1 MFGKRQK
8 ENQLKE
14 IRQKGK
20 RKKGRKKKVIAG
32 VVIVAVLGTAGTVV
46 YSKTQKQP
54 GDHAEVKEAKSAE
67 VTPGNISNTI
77 VGTGNL
83 ELDEAQAVTIPSG
96 LTVSEV
102 YVESGDQVS
111 AGTVLAS
118 VDKSSVLSAVE
129 NIQEEIEEL
138 DEKIS
143 ECQNDSTANTVT
155 STVAGRV
162 KAIYATADSE
172 VTDVMLDKGALIEL
186 SLDGLMAMK
195 LESVTDVTTG
205 DTVTVTLS
213 DGSTVSGTI
222 ESTEE
227 NTCVVTLTDNG
238 TTLDDTVTVSDADG
252 KELGSGTLYIHEPFE
267 ITGTTGTVAS
277 VSVSENE
284 KVTSGEKLLVLDGVE
299 SDSEYEELM
308 ATREARTATLKKLL
322 SLTKNPQITADQDGT
337 VQDVNVSASQATDT
351 STTSS
356 GSTGISQMAYNQIVN
371 EASGDNVVSF
381 QKLSF
386 DDGSSAT
393 DVQAFSEVEITSG
406 ETDGSDTEPGAD
418 VVPVDTELSFSIV
431 NEGTSSSTQAVV
443 TAPVKGAQPVT
454 EINASDGSYKGVI
467 TWNPNDS
474 TFAADTAYQAL
485 VLLSASDGYCFTT
498 NSIQGATI
506 GTVSGIQV
514 TDNGKTLEFQIVFPQ
529 TAADD
534 KKENDDSKT
543 DNNGNTASDGNTT
556 ENSGTDN
563 NSQNNVSSGNNE
575 NTGNTS
581 DGAQNAAGSSQNS
594 SGNTANGNTGGTGQ
608 SAASGAGSTS
618 AQQSSETSDSSE
630 SSSKTESSQYSTD
643 VTAFTISP
651 NENMC
656 LSVSVDELDIN
667 SVEKGQTAVVT
678 FDAIED
684 KEFEGEVTKIGST
697 ASVNGGVA
705 KYTVEITIPKD
716 DEMKQGMNASAT
728 ITTEERKDVLTLP
741 MNALQEQGDKTF
753 VYTEKES
760 DGTLSGEVEIQTGLT
775 DGSTVEITD
784 GLKEGDTVYY
794 MRSDNSQ
801 SSSSSNEMS
810 DMSGGPGGNGEMPD
824 MSGFGGGSDG
834 NSGGGPGGNSG
845 GAPGGG
851 QGGPGM

>member
-8 ENQLKE
+8 ENKAKE
-14 IRQKGK
+14 NRK
-20 RKKGRKKKVIAG
+20 RGRKKKMIAG
-32 VVIVAVLGTAGTVV
+32 AVIVAVLGTAGTVA
-46 YSKTQKQP
+46 YSKTKKQP
-54 GDHAEVKEAKSAE
+54 GEHSETKEARSAE
-67 VTPGNISNTI
+67 VTLGNISNTI

-83 ELDEAQAVTIPSG
+83 ELDEAQAVMIPSG
-96 LTVSEV
+96 LTVSDV

-129 NIQEEIEEL
+129 NVQEEIKEL

-143 ECQNDSTANTVT
+143 ECQSDSTANTVT

-162 KAIYATADSE
+162 KAVYVTADSE
-172 VTDVMLDKGALIEL
+172 VTDVMLDKGALLEL
-186 SLDGLMAMK
+186 SLDGLMAAK
-195 LESVTDVTTG
+195 LENVTGVTAG

-213 DGSTVSGTI
+213 DGSTVSGTV

-227 NTCVVTLTDNG
+227 NNCVVTLTDDG
-238 TTLDDTVTVSDADG
+238 TTLDDTVTVTDTAG
-252 KELGSGTLYIHEPFE
+252 NILGTGNLYIHEAFE

-284 KVTSGEKLLVLDGVE
+284 KVTSGEELLVLDGAE
-299 SDSEYEELM
+299 SDAEYEELM

-337 VQDVNVSASQATDT
+337 VQDVNISASQTTET

-356 GSTGISQMAYNQIVN
+356 GASGNTGVSQMAYTRTVN
-371 EASGDNVVSF
+371 NTLDSNEVIF

-386 DDGSSAT
+386 DDGSAAADAQT
-393 DVQAFSEVEITSG
+393 VSEGESTSG
-406 ETDGSDTEPGAD
+406 EVESSDNESGTD
-418 VVPVDTELSFSIV
+418 VVPVDTEISFSVV
-431 NEGTSSSTQAVV
+431 NEGTSDSTQAVI
-443 TAPVKGAQPVT
+443 TAPVKGAVPVT

-485 VLLSASDGYCFTT
+485 ILLSASDGYCFTADT
-498 NSIQGATI
+498 VQGTEL

-514 TDNGKTLEFQIVFPQ
+514 TDNGKTLEFQIAFPR
-529 TAADD
+529 TASDAAND
-534 KKENDDSKT
+534 KKENSDSKT
-543 DNNGNTASDGNTT
+543 DNNGNADGGTT
-556 ENSGTDN
+556 ENSSTNN
-563 NSQNNVSSGNNE
+563 NSQNNASSGNNE
-575 NTGNTS
+575 NTGNT
-581 DGAQNAAGSSQNS
+581 QNS
-594 SGNTANGNTGGTGQ
+594 ENNQNNSGNTADGSTGGAGQ
-608 SAASGAGSTS
+608 TAASGSGSAST
-618 AQQSSETSDSSE
+618 QQNAETSDSSE
-630 SSSKTESSQYSTD
+630 STSKTDSNQYSTD
-643 VTAFTISP
+643 VTAFTVSP

-667 SVEKGQTAVVT
+667 SVEKGQKAVIT

-684 KEFEGEVTKIGST
+684 REFEGEVTKIGST

-705 KYTVEITIPKD
+705 KYTVEITVPKD

-728 ITTEERKDVLTLP
+728 ITTEEREQVLTLP
-741 MNALQEQGDKTF
+741 MNALQEQGDRTF
-753 VYTEKES
+753 VYTKQDA

-775 DGSTVEITD
+775 DGNTVEITD
-784 GLKEGDTVYY
+784 GLEEGETVYY

-801 SSSSSNEMS
+801 SSSGNSNDMP
-810 DMSGGPGGNGEMPD
+810 DMSGGPGGGGDMPGGD
-824 MSGFGGGSDG
+824 FGGGSDG
-834 NSGGGPGGNSG
+834 NSGGTPGENG
-845 GAPGGG
+845 GSAPGGG
-851 QGGPGM
+851 QGGPEM

>member
-8 ENQLKE
+8 ENNLEE
-14 IRQKGK
+14 IKPKGK
-20 RKKGRKKKVIAG
+20 KKKGRKKKVIAG
-32 VVIVAVLGTAGTVV
+32 VVIVAVLGTAGTAV
-46 YSKTQKQP
+46 YSKTQKQL
-54 GDHAEVKEAKSAE
+54 GNHSEVKEAQSAE
-67 VTPGNISNTI
+67 VTLGNISNTI

-83 ELDEAQAVTIPSG
+83 ELDEAQEVTIPSG
-96 LTVSEV
+96 LTVSDV
-102 YVESGDQVS
+102 YVESGDQVL

-129 NIQEEIEEL
+129 NVQEEIEEL

-143 ECQNDSTANTVT
+143 ECQSDSTANTIT

-162 KAIYATADSE
+162 KAIYVAADSE
-172 VTDVMLDKGALIEL
+172 VTDVMLDKGSLMEL
-186 SLDGLMAMK
+186 SLDGLMAVK
-195 LESVTDVTTG
+195 LENVTGVTAG

-213 DGSTVSGTI
+213 DGSTVSGAI
-222 ESTEE
+222 ESAEE

-238 TTLDDTVTVSDADG
+238 TTLDDTVTVTDADG
-252 KELGSGTLYIHEPFE
+252 NDLGSGTLYIHESFE

-284 KVTSGEKLLVLDGVE
+284 KVTSGEKLIVLNGVE

-322 SLTKNPQITADQDGT
+322 SLTKNPQIAADQDGT
-337 VQDVNVSASQATDT
+337 IQDVNVSASQTTDT
-351 STTSS
+351 TTSS
-356 GSTGISQMAYNQIVN
+356 GTSNDTGVSKMSYTRSVNMTNGNST
-371 EASGDNVVSF
+371 VSF

-386 DDGSSAT
+386 DDGTTAT
-393 DVQAFSEVEITSG
+393 EMQTFSEQEITSD
-406 ETDGSDTEPGAD
+406 ETEGSDSEPGAD
-418 VVPVDTELSFSIV
+418 VVPVDTEISFSVV
-431 NEGTSSSTQAVV
+431 NEGTSDSTQVVV
-443 TAPVKGAQPVT
+443 TAPAKGATPVT

-498 NSIQGATI
+498 NSIQGTAI

-514 TDNGKTLEFQIVFPQ
+514 TDNGKTLEFQIAFPQ

-534 KKENDDSKT
+534 KKENDDNKT
-543 DNNGNTASDGNTT
+543 DNNGNTASDGNATENGST
-556 ENSGTDN
+556 NNGENSGSSVINDYTAN
-563 NSQNNVSSGNNE
+563 TSEGTQNSGNSQNN
-575 NTGNTS
+575 
-581 DGAQNAAGSSQNS
+581 A
-594 SGNTANGNTGGTGQ
+594 GNTANGNTGGTGQ
-608 SAASGAGSTS
+608 STASGAGSAST
-618 AQQSSETSDSSE
+618 QQSSETADSSE

-667 SVEKGQTAVVT
+667 SVEEGQAAVVT
-678 FDAIED
+678 FDAIEN

-741 MNALQEQGDKTF
+741 MNALQEQGNKTF
-753 VYTEKES
+753 VYTEKKS

-784 GLKEGDTVYY
+784 GLEEGDTVYY

-801 SSSSSNEMS
+801 SNSSSSN
-810 DMSGGPGGNGEMPD
+810 DMADMAGGPGGNGDMP
-824 MSGFGGGSDG
+824 GGNFGGGSDG
-834 NSGGGPGGNSG
+834 NSTGGPGGNG
-845 GAPGGG
+845 GSAPGGG

>member
-8 ENQLKE
+8 EKKPIGNKK
-14 IRQKGK
+14 KGK
-20 RKKGRKKKVIAG
+20 KKKIIAG
-32 VVIVAVLGTAGTVV
+32 VVTVAVLGTAGSVV
-46 YSKTQKQP
+46 YSKAQKQTS
-54 GDHAEVKEAKSAE
+54 DHSQTKEAKSAE
-67 VTPGNISNTI
+67 VTLGTISNTI

-96 LTVSEV
+96 LTVSDV
-102 YVESGDQVS
+102 YVESGDQVL

-129 NIQEEIEEL
+129 TVQEEIKEL

-143 ECQNDSTANTVT
+143 ECQEDSTANTVT

-162 KAIYATADSE
+162 KAIYATADAE

-186 SLDGLMAMK
+186 SLDGLMAVK
-195 LESVTDVTTG
+195 LESVTGVTAG

-213 DGSTVSGTI
+213 DGSTVSGTV

-227 NTCVVTLTDNG
+227 NSCIVTVTDNG
-238 TTLDDTVTVSDADG
+238 TTLDDTVAVTDADG
-252 KELGSGTLYIHEPFE
+252 NTMGSGNLYIHEPFE

-284 KVTSGEKLLVLDGVE
+284 KVTSGEELLVLNGVE

-337 VQDVNVSASQATDT
+337 IQDVNVSASQTTET
-351 STTSS
+351 STSS
-356 GSTGISQMAYNQIVN
+356 GASNNTGVSQISYTRSVN
-371 EASGDNVVSF
+371 MTCGNNAISF

-386 DDGSSAT
+386 DDGTA
-393 DVQAFSEVEITSG
+393 SEVQEFANTENVSD
-406 ETDGSDTEPGAD
+406 EGSDEEIDPD
-418 VVPVDTELSFSIV
+418 VPTTDTQIVFSVV
-431 NEGTSSSTQAVV
+431 NEGTSDSTQAVI
-443 TAPVKGAQPVT
+443 TAPVKGNTPVT
-454 EINASDGSYKGVI
+454 ENSASDGSYTGVI

-474 TFAADTAYQAL
+474 TFAANTAYQAL
-485 VLLSASDGYCFTT
+485 VLLSAADGYYFGTD
-498 NSIQGATI
+498 SIKAIEI
-506 GTVSGIQV
+506 GTISGIQV
-514 TDNGKTLEFQIVFPQ
+514 TDNGKTLEFQIAFPQ
-529 TAADD
+529 TASDD
-534 KKENDDSKT
+534 TDNKKDDDDNKT
-543 DNNGNTASDGNTT
+543 DDNKTDDNGNTKTDGNAS
-556 ENSGTDN
+556 ESGNTDN
-563 NSQNNVSSGNNE
+563 NSQNSQNQNGQNTSGESNSGNAAAGNTSSGN
-575 NTGNTS
+575 
-581 DGAQNAAGSSQNS
+581 
-594 SGNTANGNTGGTGQ
+594 
-608 SAASGAGSTS
+608 AGSTGQTAS
-618 AQQSSETSDSSE
+618 AGTSGAASQQSTDSSDSSE

-651 NENMC
+651 DENMC

-667 SVEKGQTAVVT
+667 SVEEGQTAVVT

-716 DEMKQGMNASAT
+716 DKMKQGMNASAT

-741 MNALQEQGDKTF
+741 MNALQEKGDKTF
-753 VYTEKES
+753 VYTEKDAE
-760 DGTLSGEVEIQTGLT
+760 GNLSGETEIQTGLT

-794 MRSDNSQ
+794 MRSDSSQ
-801 SSSSSNEMS
+801 TNSSSSSDMP
-810 DMSGGPGGNGEMPD
+810 DMSGGPGGNGDMPD
-824 MSGFGGGSDG
+824 MGGGSDG
-834 NSGGGPGGNSG
+834 NSSGGMGGNAGGGPG
-845 GAPGGG
+845 GGG

>member
-8 ENQLKE
+8 ENNLKE
-14 IRQKGK
+14 IRPKGK
-20 RKKGRKKKVIAG
+20 KKKGRKKKVIAG

-54 GDHAEVKEAKSAE
+54 GSHSEVREAKSAE
-67 VTPGNISNTI
+67 VTLGNISNTI

-96 LTVSEV
+96 LTVSDV

-129 NIQEEIEEL
+129 NVQEEIEEL

-143 ECQNDSTANTVT
+143 ECQNDSTANTIT

-162 KAIYATADSE
+162 KAIYVAADSE
-172 VTDVMLDKGALIEL
+172 VTDVMLDKGSLIEL
-186 SLDGLMAMK
+186 SLDGLMAVK
-195 LESVTDVTTG
+195 LENVTGATAG

-213 DGSTVSGTI
+213 DGSTVSGTV
-222 ESTEE
+222 ESVEE
-227 NTCVVTLTDNG
+227 NSCVVTLTDNG
-238 TTLDDTVTVSDADG
+238 TTLDDTVTVSDTDG
-252 KELGSGTLYIHEPFE
+252 NELGSGTLYIHEPFE

-284 KVTSGEKLLVLDGVE
+284 KVTSGEKLLVLNGVE

-337 VQDVNVSASQATDT
+337 VQDVNVSASQTTDT
-351 STTSS
+351 STAAGTTE
-356 GSTGISQMAYNQIVN
+356 STGVSQMAYTRSVTSGNSGIV
-371 EASGDNVVSF
+371 F

-386 DDGSSAT
+386 DDGT
-393 DVQAFSEVEITSG
+393 TVDTQTFSEPEITSD
-406 ETDGSDTEPGAD
+406 ETEGSDSESGAD
-418 VVPVDTELSFSIV
+418 VVPVDTEISFSVV
-431 NEGTSSSTQAVV
+431 NEGTSDSTQAVV
-443 TAPVKGAQPVT
+443 TVPVKGATPVT

-474 TFAADTAYQAL
+474 AFAADTAYQAL

-498 NSIQGATI
+498 NSIQGTAI

-514 TDNGKTLEFQIVFPQ
+514 TDNGKTLEFQIAFPQ

-543 DNNGNTASDGNTT
+543 DNNGNTASDGNAT
-556 ENSGTDN
+556 ESGSTNNNEQNSA
-563 NSQNNVSSGNNE
+563 SSVNNE

-581 DGAQNAAGSSQNS
+581 ASTQNSENSQNN
-594 SGNTANGNTGGTGQ
+594 SGNTANGITGGTGQ

-618 AQQSSETSDSSE
+618 TQQSSETADSSE

-667 SVEKGQTAVVT
+667 SMEKGQKAVIT

-728 ITTEERKDVLTLP
+728 ITTEERNQVLTLP
-741 MNALQEQGDKTF
+741 MNALQEQGDRTF
-753 VYTEKES
+753 VYTEQEA
-760 DGTLSGEVEIQTGLT
+760 DGTLSGEVEVQTGLT
-775 DGSTVEITD
+775 DGNTVEITD
-784 GLKEGDTVYY
+784 GLEEGDTVYY

-801 SSSSSNEMS
+801 SNSSSSNDMP
-810 DMSGGPGGNGEMPD
+810 DMSGGPGGNGDMPD

-834 NSGGGPGGNSG
+834 SSGGGPGGNSE

>member
-8 ENQLKE
+8 ENKS
-14 IRQKGK
+14 KGNK
-20 RKKGRKKKVIAG
+20 KKGRKKKVIAA
-32 VVIVAVLGTAGTVV
+32 VVTVAVLGTAGTVV
-46 YSKTQKQP
+46 YSKTQKQN
-54 GDHAEVKEAKSAE
+54 GDHPETKEAKSTE
-67 VTPGNISNTI
+67 VTLGNISNTI

-118 VDKSSVLSAVE
+118 VDKSSVLSAVKTV
-129 NIQEEIEEL
+129 QEEISEL

-143 ECQNDSTANTVT
+143 ECQSDSTANTVS
-155 STVAGRV
+155 STVSGRV
-162 KAIYATADSE
+162 KAIYVASDSE
-172 VTDVMLDKGALIEL
+172 VTDVMVDKGALMEL
-186 SLDGLMAMK
+186 SLDGLMAVK
-195 LESVTDVTTG
+195 LESVTGVTAG

-213 DGSTVSGTI
+213 DGSSVSGTV

-227 NTCVVTLTDNG
+227 NTCIVTVTDNG
-238 TTLDDTVTVSDADG
+238 TTLGDTVTVTDADG
-252 KELGSGTLYIHEPFE
+252 NTIGSGNLYIHEAFE

-284 KVTSGEKLLVLDGVE
+284 KVTSGEELLVLNGAE

-337 VQDVNVSASQATDT
+337 IQDVNVSTSQTTDT
-351 STTSS
+351 STSS
-356 GSTGISQMAYNQIVN
+356 GTSGNTGVSQMAYTRAVN
-371 EASGDNVVSF
+371 NTAGNNGISF

-386 DDGSSAT
+386 DDGTNEA
-393 DVQAFSEVEITSG
+393 DVQTFSEPVITSG
-406 ETDGSDTEPGAD
+406 EAESSSDGQGAD
-418 VVPVDTELSFSIV
+418 VMPVDTEICFTVV
-431 NEGTSSSTQAVV
+431 NEGASDSSQAVI
-443 TAPVKGAQPVT
+443 TAPVKGAAPIT
-454 EINASDGSYKGVI
+454 EINASDGSYRGVI

-485 VLLSASDGYCFTT
+485 VLLSASDGYCFNTD
-498 NSIQGATI
+498 SVQGTAI
-506 GTVSGIQV
+506 GTISGIQV
-514 TDNGKTLEFQIVFPQ
+514 TDNGKTLEFQIAFPQ
-529 TAADD
+529 TASDNADD

-543 DNNGNTASDGNTT
+543 NNSGDTGTTTENGGTNNSSQSNVSSENNQNTGTASNSTQNSSDNTASGN
-556 ENSGTDN
+556 
-563 NSQNNVSSGNNE
+563 
-575 NTGNTS
+575 
-581 DGAQNAAGSSQNS
+581 A
-594 SGNTANGNTGGTGQ
+594 GGTGQ
-608 SAASGAGSTS
+608 TAASSSGSGGTS
-618 AQQSSETSDSSE
+618 AQQGTETSDSSE

-651 NENMC
+651 DENMC

-697 ASVNGGVA
+697 ASVSGGVA
-705 KYTVEITIPKD
+705 KYTVEITIPRD

-728 ITTEERKDVLTLP
+728 ITIDERDQVLTLP
-741 MNALQEQGDKTF
+741 MNALQEQGDRTF
-753 VYTEKES
+753 VYTEQEA

-775 DGSTVEITD
+775 DGNTVEITD
-784 GLKEGDTVYY
+784 GLEEGDTVYY
-794 MRSDNSQ
+794 MRSESSQ
-801 SSSSSNEMS
+801 TNSSSNGMP
-810 DMSGGPGGNGEMPD
+810 DMSGGPSGDMPD
-824 MSGFGGGSDG
+824 MSGFGGNSDG
-834 NSGGGPGGNSG
+834 NSGGGPDGNAGGG
-845 GAPGGG
+845 PDGG